1 MMMTT
6 LNNHIRAMM
15 MMMMN
20 KNTKI
25 YKVAKT
31 VCVCLCV
38 ITLIS
43 HGLPAMLYMRSSIS
57 IFVILFLLLKLY

>member
-6 LNNHIRAMM
+6 LNNHIRAMMMM

-57 IFVILFLLLKLY
+57 IFVFPFFFC